1 MNSERLFPQVLSDEG
16 KLNFALSRLY
26 STALFTQ
33 DHKSFCFALLLL
45 VHFIPLPNIPNK
57 INFSILAHH
66 DTIIEVNKAK
76 CLNSPFNSKSF
87 VNTLGHTEAF
97 KEIIIIQKQYIQKLA
112 NMTVQVKK
120 LEHNRLYNHP
130 VFHLS

>member
-1 MNSERLFPQVLSDEG
+1 MCLLSDEG

-33 DHKSFCFALLLL
+33 DHKSFCFALLPL
-45 VHFIPLPNIPNK
+45 HFIPLPNIPNK

-87 VNTLGHTEAF
+87 VNTLGRTEAF
-97 KEIIIIQKQYIQKLA
+97 KEIMMI
-112 NMTVQVKK
+112 KK
-120 LEHNRLYNHP
+120 IHSKIGEYG
-130 VFHLS
+130 SIKK

>member
-1 MNSERLFPQVLSDEG
+1 MLSDEG

-87 VNTLGHTEAF
+87 VDTLGRTEAF
-97 KEIIIIQKQYIQKLA
+97 KEIIIIQKNTFKNWQIW
-112 NMTVQVKK
+112 VGKK
-120 LEHNRLYNHP
+120 MEHNIITLFSLLVRTGC
-130 VFHLS
+130 

>member
-1 MNSERLFPQVLSDEG
+1 MLSDEG

-76 CLNSPFNSKSF
+76 CLNSPFNSKPF
-87 VNTLGHTEAF
+87 VNTLGCTEAW
-97 KEIIIIQKQYIQKLA
+97 
-112 NMTVQVKK
+112 
-120 LEHNRLYNHP
+120 R
-130 VFHLS
+130 S

>member
-1 MNSERLFPQVLSDEG
+1 MLSDEG

-45 VHFIPLPNIPNK
+45 VHFISLPNIPNK

-87 VNTLGHTEAF
+87 VTTLGRTEGF
-97 KEIIIIQKQYIQKLA
+97 LKGDHQFVCEKNLNKIGKYEISA
-112 NMTVQVKK
+112 NEKIGT
-120 LEHNRLYNHP
+120 
-130 VFHLS
+130 

>member
-1 MNSERLFPQVLSDEG
+1 MLSDEG

-57 INFSILAHH
+57 INFSFLAHH

-87 VNTLGHTEAF
+87 VDTLGRIHRGF
-97 KEIIIIQKQYIQKLA
+97 YGDDNNSKKYIQKLA
-112 NMTVQVKK
+112 N
-120 LEHNRLYNHP
+120 LGW
-130 VFHLS
+130 

>member
-1 MNSERLFPQVLSDEG
+1 MLSDEG

-87 VNTLGHTEAF
+87 VNTLGRTKAF
-97 KEIIIIQKQYIQKLA
+97 NPIPTGQGRNQPLYEHHVTKSGRNRVKEQGGNVL
-112 NMTVQVKK
+112 
-120 LEHNRLYNHP
+120 
-130 VFHLS
+130 

>member
-1 MNSERLFPQVLSDEG
+1 MLSDEG

-87 VNTLGHTEAF
+87 VNTLGRTEAF
-97 KEIIIIQKQYIQKLA
+97 KEIIIIQKNTFKNRQLW
-112 NMTVQVKK
+112 VSKK
-120 LEHNRLYNHP
+120 NGTQHNHP
-130 VFHLS
+130 VFPLS

>member
-1 MNSERLFPQVLSDEG
+1 MLSDEG

-87 VNTLGHTEAF
+87 VNTLGRREAF
-97 KEIIIIQKQYIQKLA
+97 KKIIMRNSKKYIKNWQLW
-112 NMTVQVKK
+112 VGKK
-120 LEHNRLYNHP
+120 NETQHNHP
-130 VFHLS
+130 VFPLS

>member
-1 MNSERLFPQVLSDEG
+1 MQIYDEFSPQMLSDEG

-87 VNTLGHTEAF
+87 VNTLGRTEAF
-97 KEIIIIQKQYIQKLA
+97 REIIMIQ
-112 NMTVQVKK
+112 
-120 LEHNRLYNHP
+120 
-130 VFHLS
+130 

>member
-1 MNSERLFPQVLSDEG
+1 MISLQDCQFSEKNPRESRIQIRIQNNFAPICLLSDEG

-26 STALFTQ
+26 STVLFTQ

-45 VHFIPLPNIPNK
+45 VHFISLPNIPNK

-87 VNTLGHTEAF
+87 VTTLGRIEVFLKGDHQFVFE
-97 KEIIIIQKQYIQKLA
+97 
-112 NMTVQVKK
+112 KK
-120 LEHNRLYNHP
+120 P
-130 VFHLS
+130 